1 MERQKG
7 KGTLQLTTPVYV
19 IGRGNCVGKTEGE
32 GPLRNE
38 FDQVVEDEY
47 FGQESFEKA
56 ETVFQK
62 TALENA
68 LTKAGLTM
76 EDIDVLGAGDLLNQC
91 VASGYS
97 VRESGMPFIGL
108 YGACSTMALST
119 VIATLSL
126 CAGAA
131 QYAAA
136 MTSSHFCSAERQFRY
151 PLEYGGQRPPAAQR
165 TVTGSG
171 ALILSTLQKSPIR
184 VRALQIGQVT
194 DYGVTDINNMGGA
207 MAPAAM
213 TTLRDF
219 FRNTGTRPEDYDL
232 IVTGDLGKIGG
243 SILEDMMAQ
252 EGYPMGDRYNDCGK
266 MIFAEEQDAHAGGS
280 GCGCSA
286 SVLTAHLLPMLERG
300 EINRLLFMATGAL
313 MSPLTVQ
320 QKESIPGVA
329 HLVFFEREE
338 AK

>member
-1 MERQKG
+1 MKQLG
-7 KGTLQLTTPVYV
+7 KGTVWLKTPVYV
-19 IGRGNCVGKTEGE
+19 IGRGNCVGKMEGQ
-32 GPLRNE
+32 GPLGKE
-38 FDQVVEDEY
+38 FDEVIEDEY

-56 ETVFQK
+56 ETMFQK

-68 LTKAGLTM
+68 LSKAGLTM
-76 EDIDVLGAGDLLNQC
+76 EESGVLGAGDLLNQC

-119 VIATLSL
+119 VIATMSL

-131 QYAAA
+131 EHAAA
-136 MTSSHFCSAERQFRY
+136 MTSSHFCGAERQFRY
-151 PLEYGGQRPPAAQR
+151 PLEYGGQRPPSAQW

-171 ALILSTLQKSPIR
+171 ALILSSKQKSNIT
-184 VRALQIGQVT
+184 VKALQIGQVT

-213 TTLRDF
+213 TTLCQF
-219 FRNTGTRPEDYDL
+219 FTNTKTKPEDYDA
-232 IVTGDLGKIGG
+232 IITGDLGKFGG
-243 SILEDMMAQ
+243 DILQEMMEA
-252 EGYPMGDRYNDCGK
+252 EGYPLGELYNDCGK
-266 MIFAEEQDAHAGGS
+266 MIFDESQDAHAGGS

-286 SVLTAHLLPMLERG
+286 SVLTAHLLPKMERG
-300 EINRLLFMATGAL
+300 EIKRLLFMATGAL

-329 HLVFFEREE
+329 HLVYFEREGKE
-338 AK
+338 